1 MLLLLLLL
9 WLLLLLLLLSAAIVV
24 VAVVAAGAVT
34 AAAVGVLV
42 VVALLAAAATTA
54 VAKLQY
60 NVLKSVKILD
70 WVVFLGSEICRL
82 FYALREHFKCGRAWL
97 CVGVCVV
104 YECVYCLF
112 LWFLAFFEFLS

>member
-24 VAVVAAGAVT
+24 VAAAGAVT
-34 AAAVGVLV
+34 AAAAVGVLV

-112 LWFLAFFEFLS
+112 VWFLASFEFLS